1 MTEMRRYD
9 VIVIGGA
16 AAGLSG
22 ATALA
27 RSRRSVLVIDS
38 GEPRNAP
45 SDGVHNYLGHD
56 GLPPA
61 QLLARG
67 REEFTGYGG
76 EIREGFVSSVT
87 RLPGDAFA
95 VTLRDGGVAEGS
107 RILVATGLRDELPDL
122 PGLAERWG
130 RDVLH
135 CPYCHGWEMRDRA
148 IGVLATGPLAVHQAS
163 LWRQLSKDVILFSHT
178 VPDLDL
184 SGLDVE
190 VVDGVVTAVETRDD
204 HLSGVRL
211 ADGRTI
217 ARDVLVVSPVMHARA
232 EFLKDLG
239 LEPVIQEMDDYVI
252 GSQIPAGPTGATD
265 VPGVWV
271 AGNVSGL
278 METVV
283 GAAAAG
289 LRAAVAINADLI
301 MSGRQA

>member
-27 RSRRSVLVIDS
+27 RSRRAVLVIDS

-56 GLPPA
+56 GLPPSELVA
-61 QLLARG
+61 KG
-67 REEFTGYGG
+67 RAEFTGYGG
-76 EIREGFVSSVT
+76 EIREGSVASVT
-87 RLPGDAFA
+87 RLPDGAFA

-107 RILVATGLRDELPDL
+107 RILVATGLRDELPDI
-122 PGLAERWG
+122 PGLAGRWG

-178 VPDLDL
+178 VAGLDL
-184 SGLDVE
+184 SGHDIE
-190 VVDGVVTAVETRDD
+190 VVDGVVTAVETHDD

-211 ADGRTI
+211 ADGRI
-217 ARDVLVVSPVMHARA
+217 VARDVLVVSPVMHARA
-232 EFLKDLG
+232 DFLKDLG
-239 LEPVIQEMDDYVI
+239 IEPVIQEMDGHLI

-278 METVV
+278 METVI

-289 LRAAVAINADLI
+289 LRAAVAINGDLI
-301 MSGRQA
+301 MSGK

>member
-27 RSRRSVLVIDS
+27 RSRRAVLVIDS

-61 QLLARG
+61 QLIAKG
-67 REEFTGYGG
+67 RAEFTGYGG
-76 EIREGFVSSVT
+76 EIREGAVSSVT
-87 RLPGDAFA
+87 RLPDDAFA

-107 RILVATGLRDELPDL
+107 RILVATGLKDELPGI
-122 PGLAERWG
+122 PGLAGRWG

-148 IGVLATGPLAVHQAS
+148 IGVLATGPLAVHQAL

-178 VPDLDL
+178 MADLDL
-184 SGLDVE
+184 SGHDIE
-190 VVDGVVTAVETRDD
+190 VVDGVVTAVETHDD

-211 ADGRTI
+211 ADGGTV
-217 ARDVLVVSPVMHARA
+217 ARDVLVVSPVMRARA
-232 EFLKDLG
+232 DFLKDLG
-239 LEPVIQEMDDYVI
+239 IEPVVQEMDGHLI

-278 METVV
+278 METVI

-301 MSGRQA
+301 MSGK

>member
-27 RSRRSVLVIDS
+27 RSRRSVLVVD
-38 GEPRNAP
+38 GGQPRNAP

-61 QLLARG
+61 LLLARG
-67 REEFTGYGG
+67 REEFIGYGG
-76 EIREGFVSSVT
+76 EIRTGAVSSVT
-87 RLPGDAFA
+87 RLPDDGFA
-95 VTLRDGGVAEGS
+95 VALGDGSVVEAA
-107 RILVATGLRDELPDL
+107 RILVATGVADELPDVA
-122 PGLAERWG
+122 GLAGRWG
-130 RDVLH
+130 VDVLH

-148 IGVLATGPLAVHQAS
+148 IGVLATMPLAVHQAM
-163 LWRQLSKDVILFSHT
+163 LWRQLSKDVIVFSHT
-178 VPDLDL
+178 QPGLDL
-184 SGLDVE
+184 GGLDVE
-190 VVDGVVTAVETRDD
+190 VVDGLVTAVETRDG

-211 ADGRTI
+211 ADGGTV

-232 EFLKDLG
+232 GFLSGLG
-239 LEPVIQEMDDYVI
+239 LEPEIQEMDGHVI
-252 GSQIPAGPTGATD
+252 GTQIPAGPTGATG
-265 VPGVWV
+265 VPGVWA
-271 AGNVSGL
+271 AGNVANL

-289 LRAAVAINADLI
+289 VRAAVAINADLA
-301 MSGRQA
+301 MSGR